1 MNTKV
6 ILFVLVISAIL
17 IAGCSTSGGG
27 SYNNNA
33 PTGGAVAG
41 GGGCGRFASVDN
53 AGCDIARE
61 TATIEAVPGF

>member
-17 IAGCSTSGGG
+17 IAGCSTSGG
-27 SYNNNA
+27 SYNNDA

-41 GGGCGRFASVDN
+41 GGGCGRFASADN
-53 AGCDIARE
+53 IGCDIVQE
-61 TATIEAVPGF
+61 TATIEAAPGF